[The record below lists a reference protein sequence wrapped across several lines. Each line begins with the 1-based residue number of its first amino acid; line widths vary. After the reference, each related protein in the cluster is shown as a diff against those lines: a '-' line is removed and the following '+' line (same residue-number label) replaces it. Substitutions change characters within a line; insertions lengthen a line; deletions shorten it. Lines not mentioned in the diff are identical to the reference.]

1 HPAFSGYGTA
11 EILTGNA
18 VDCRF
23 FQTLGIR
30 PERGRFFVPK
40 EDVPGSDDKAVL
52 SHAFWMRKFG
62 GADMIGKPIRID
74 GRVLTIVGI
83 APPFEDPHLHDSSDA
98 DIWTT
103 LAPTAEDFSRNGRS
117 LMAIA
122 RLR

>member
-1 HPAFSGYGTA
+1 VRKRITISWPDLVDIHNQSGAFSSTSYAAQWHPAFSGYGTA

-18 VDCRF
+18 VDSRF

-62 GADMIGKPIRID
+62 GADMIGK
-74 GRVLTIVGI
+74 
-83 APPFEDPHLHDSSDA
+83 
-98 DIWTT
+98 
-103 LAPTAEDFSRNGRS
+103 
-117 LMAIA
+117 
-122 RLR
+122 